1 MRSSSSETRCVDFF
15 RECVFGALR
24 ALWFCGIWVPCTLSL
39 SFVCFYRA
47 RLRRSLC
54 DFGEKNFVVNLP
66 ELPSFWGTTFGSR
79 GRETNRT
86 LSGGSKKRTSL
97 GGKVSLCAT
106 GFFLCEQLLPPCR
119 HRASGEKWTSWSC
132 EIFLSSSFVP
142 LFLGRPSTSLNSAD
156 VGKPEVL
163 GLM

>member
-1 MRSSSSETRCVDFF
+1 
-15 RECVFGALR
+15 
-24 ALWFCGIWVPCTLSL
+24 
-39 SFVCFYRA
+39 
-47 RLRRSLC
+47 
-54 DFGEKNFVVNLP
+54 
-66 ELPSFWGTTFGSR
+66 
-79 GRETNRT
+79 
-86 LSGGSKKRTSL
+86 L
-97 GGKVSLCAT
+97 GGKVSLCDT

-142 LFLGRPSTSLNSAD
+142 LFLGRPSTSLHSAD